1 MAALFKELWRL
12 CLFRTSPANLP
23 SLPIVAVALL
33 IADWLASVLIIR
45 TLSPEFDAA
54 RVLLNI
60 AVAQLAL
67 AALVLGMLRLG
78 SKSARWAQ
86 TMSGLYGSDL
96 LLTLLF
102 GMLLPIARNLGPSP
116 GNMMEILLFLWTVTI
131 YGYIVHLAMEI
142 PLLAGMLAALGIL
155 IVGFGFSEALVG
167 SANA

>member
-1 MAALFKELWRL
+1 MAALFKALWQL
-12 CLFRTSPANLP
+12 CLFRASPAQLP
-23 SLPIVAVALL
+23 SLPVVACLLL

-45 TLSPEFDAA
+45 TLSPEFDAG

-67 AALVLGMLRLG
+67 AALVLGMLQLG
-78 SKSARWAQ
+78 SKRERWAQ
-86 TMSGLYGSDL
+86 TMSALYGSDL

-102 GMLLPIARNLGPSP
+102 GILLPIARAIGSSA

-155 IVGFGFSEALVG
+155 IVGFSFSEALVG
-167 SANA
+167 TAAP

>member
-1 MAALFKELWRL
+1 MAALLKELWRL
-12 CLFRTSPANLP
+12 CLFRSSPARLP
-23 SLPIVAVALL
+23 SLPVVAIALL
-33 IADWLASVLIIR
+33 IADWFASVFIIR
-45 TLSPEFDAA
+45 TLSPEFDAT

-78 SKSARWAQ
+78 RKSERWAQ
-86 TMSGLYGSDL
+86 TMSGLYGCDL

-102 GMLLPIARNLGPSP
+102 GMLLPIARSIGPSP

-155 IVGFGFSEALVG
+155 IVGFSFSEALVG
-167 SANA
+167 TTGS